1 VVRWQSVTSF
11 AGRGTEGVSAPSDRD
26 RRGQGRGGHDRTTAQ
41 GLLEKTID
49 RLEDLVDE
57 ETSALRAHKA
67 TDLRD
72 FNNRKS
78 QALLELSRVARMVG
92 SGPLDLDLRDRLG
105 VLHAK
110 LETNRGV
117 IKMHL
122 DAVREIAA
130 VVSGSIQDSQSDGTY
145 SPTVRKAPE
154 SK

>member
-1 VVRWQSVTSF
+1 M
-11 AGRGTEGVSAPSDRD
+11 
-26 RRGQGRGGHDRTTAQ
+26 AQ

-92 SGPLDLDLRDRLG
+92 NGPLDADLRDRLG

-130 VVSGSIQDSQSDGTY
+130 VVSGSIQESQSDGTY
-145 SPTVRKAPE
+145 SPAVRKGSEP
-154 SK
+154 K